1 MLHAIHWH
9 PSEELLDEYVR
20 LTLPSEDAIAFVEEH
35 LLMCERCRE
44 AVRETDDL
52 MNALRY
58 AFSTAEEVL

>member
-20 LTLPSEDAIAFVEEH
+20 RTLPSEDAIAFVEEH
-35 LLMCERCRE
+35 LLMCERCRD

-52 MNALRY
+52 VNALRY